1 MKIGKKIVP
10 VYFKNNFF
18 PFICSTSRSEGMN
31 ARFKENV
38 GPTSSLILFVKEYD
52 RIIANMDEKGNLR
65 DKNKAQ
71 EVALLH
77 ST

>member
-1 MKIGKKIVP
+1 
-10 VYFKNNFF
+10 
-18 PFICSTSRSEGMN
+18 MN